1 MSYKLVQEDRMKK
14 VLSFMTAV
22 SLISFFSFSQED
34 YIKKIE
40 EQRKEK
46 DKRFATSEVSPL
58 SPIAHFHFDIG
69 SPLVISIS
77 ETEVKE
83 GKFEN
88 AHHILKFFWE
98 GKNLFFEAL
107 KGEEEITID
116 GSLVKGKMEIKE
128 GKRIKLC
135 HYVLVYTIQ
144 TESIA
149 RVMVYDVNSPAKKNF
164 KGLNYFPVNPAFRVK
179 AKIIKNP
186 ELEKVKIL
194 TYQNI
199 LKTFVRYGF
208 LEFEINGVKCR
219 LTAFKMPE
227 QIESKKLF
235 VPFKDKTL
243 GNETYSAGRFLDV
256 EEEGEECTVDFN
268 LAYNPLC
275 SYNPN
280 WNCPLPPKENE
291 LNIRIEAGE
300 KIYSKEY

>member
-1 MSYKLVQEDRMKK
+1 MKK
-14 VLSFMTAV
+14 FLSFLVAF
-22 SLISFFSFSQED
+22 SLLSMFSFSQED

-58 SPIAHFHFDIG
+58 SPLAHFHFDIG
-69 SPLVISIS
+69 SPLKISIS
-77 ETEVKE
+77 ESEVKE
-83 GKFEN
+83 GEFED
-88 AHHILKFFWE
+88 APHILKFSWE
-98 GKNLFFEAL
+98 GKNLFLEAL
-107 KGEEEITID
+107 KGEEEIKID
-116 GSLVKGKMEIKE
+116 GASVKGKTEIKE
-128 GKRIKLC
+128 GKRIKVC

-149 RVMVYDVNSPAKKNF
+149 RIMVYDVNSPAKKNF
-164 KGLNYFPVNPAFRVK
+164 KGLNYFPVNPAYRVK
-179 AKIIKNP
+179 AKLIKKPNM
-186 ELEKVKIL
+186 EKVKIL

-219 LTAFKMPE
+219 LTAFKMPD
-227 QIESKKLF
+227 QIDSKELF
-235 VPFKDKTL
+235 VPFKDKTS

-256 EEEGEECTVDFN
+256 EEEGDECIIDFN

-275 SYNPN
+275 SYNPH

-291 LNIRIEAGE
+291 LNVRIEAGE
-300 KIYSKEY
+300 KVYLKED